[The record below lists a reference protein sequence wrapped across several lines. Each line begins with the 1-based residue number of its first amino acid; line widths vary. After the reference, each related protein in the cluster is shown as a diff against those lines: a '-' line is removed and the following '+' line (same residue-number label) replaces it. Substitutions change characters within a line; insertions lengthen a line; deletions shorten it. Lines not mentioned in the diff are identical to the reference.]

1 MKHIVLGIS
10 GGIAAY
16 KSAELVRLLGK
27 QGFRVS
33 VVMTE
38 GAKQFITPLTLAT
51 LSGESVYDS
60 LWDNR
65 SGIDSN
71 IAHINL
77 TREADAMLIVPCT
90 ANVMAKIAHGV
101 ADDLLTNLILAR
113 DPQKC
118 PLAIAPAMNIQMW
131 QNPATQRNLA
141 QIRADG
147 IHVFGPADGE
157 QACGETGAGRMLEPH
172 EILAILPRLFNAPIL
187 AGKRVLLT
195 AGPTFE
201 AIDPVRGITNHSSG
215 KMGYALAQA
224 AANAGAI
231 VTLISGK
238 TALPTPVGVT
248 RIDVQSADEML
259 AACQQ
264 NISHQDIFIA
274 VAAVADW
281 KPAQIAQQK
290 IKKSSANDAPTL
302 AFVQTP
308 DILATIAAQ
317 PNAPYCVG
325 FAAESENVIEYAQA
339 KRLKKNIPLI
349 IANQGPATFGSDHN
363 RVSLITAQG
372 VENLP
377 EMQKDEL
384 AHVLVQSIAQHFAE
398 HERHSQTA
406 LP

>member
-1 MKHIVLGIS
+1 MKHILLGIS

-16 KSAELVRLLGK
+16 KSAELVRLLRK
-27 QGFRVS
+27 QGLRVS

-38 GAKQFITPLTLAT
+38 GAKEFITPLTLAT
-51 LSGESVYDS
+51 LSGEPVYDS

-65 SGIDSN
+65 SGTDSN

-77 TREADAMLIVPCT
+77 SREADAMLIAPCT
-90 ANVMAKIAHGV
+90 ANVMAKIAHGIS
-101 ADDLLTNLILAR
+101 DDLLTNLVLAR
-113 DPQKC
+113 DPAKC
-118 PLAIAPAMNIQMW
+118 PLAIAPAMNVQMW
-131 QNPATQRNLA
+131 GNPATQRNLA

-147 IHVFGPADGE
+147 IHIFGPANGE
-157 QACGETGAGRMLEPH
+157 QACGEIGDGRMIEPT
-172 EILAILPRLFNAPIL
+172 EILSLLPRLFTPQVL

-224 AANAGAI
+224 AVNAGAH

-238 TALPTPVGVT
+238 TALPAPFGVT
-248 RIDVQSADEML
+248 RIDVQSADDML
-259 AACQQ
+259 AACQAQ
-264 NISHQDIFIA
+264 LDGQDIFIA

-281 KPAQIAQQK
+281 KVAQVATQK
-290 IKKSSANDAPTL
+290 IKKASTDDVPSLN
-302 AFVQTP
+302 FVQTP

-317 PNAPYCVG
+317 PNAPFCVG

-349 IANQGPATFGSDHN
+349 IANQGPSTFGSEYN
-363 RVSLITAQG
+363 QASLISENG
-372 VENLP
+372 VQAL
-377 EMQKDEL
+377 QKMRKDDL
-384 AHVLVQSIAQHFAE
+384 APLLIQAIAEQFAL
-398 HERHSQTA
+398 HQA
-406 LP
+406 KKP

>member
-1 MKHIVLGIS
+1 MKHILLGIS

-16 KSAELVRLLGK
+16 KSAELVRLLRK
-27 QGFRVS
+27 QGLRVS

-38 GAKQFITPLTLAT
+38 GAKEFITPLTLAT
-51 LSGESVYDS
+51 LSGEPVSDS

-65 SGIDSN
+65 SGTDSN

-77 TREADAMLIVPCT
+77 SREADAMLIAPCT
-90 ANVMAKIAHGV
+90 ANVMAKIAHGIS
-101 ADDLLTNLILAR
+101 DDLLTNLVLAR
-113 DPQKC
+113 DPAKC
-118 PLAIAPAMNIQMW
+118 PLAIAPAMNVQMW
-131 QNPATQRNLA
+131 GNPATQRNLA

-147 IHVFGPADGE
+147 IHIFGPANGE
-157 QACGETGAGRMLEPH
+157 QACGEIGDGRMIEPT
-172 EILAILPRLFNAPIL
+172 EILSLLPRLFTPQVL

-224 AANAGAI
+224 AVNAGAH

-238 TALPTPVGVT
+238 TALPAPFGVT
-248 RIDVQSADEML
+248 RIDVQSADDML
-259 AACQQ
+259 AACQAQ
-264 NISHQDIFIA
+264 LDGQDIFIA

-281 KPAQIAQQK
+281 KVAQVATQK
-290 IKKSSANDAPTL
+290 IKKASTDDVPSLN
-302 AFVQTP
+302 FVQTP

-317 PNAPYCVG
+317 PNAPFCVG

-349 IANQGPATFGSDHN
+349 IANQGPSTFGSEYN
-363 RVSLITAQG
+363 QASLISENG
-372 VENLP
+372 VQAL
-377 EMQKDEL
+377 QKMRKDDL
-384 AHVLVQSIAQHFAE
+384 APLLIQAIAEQFAL
-398 HERHSQTA
+398 HQA
-406 LP
+406 KKP

>member
-1 MKHIVLGIS
+1 MKHILLGIS

-16 KSAELVRLLGK
+16 KSAELVRLLRK
-27 QGFRVS
+27 QGLRVS

-38 GAKQFITPLTLAT
+38 GAKEFITPLTLAT
-51 LSGESVYDS
+51 LSGEPVSDS

-65 SGIDSN
+65 NGTDSN

-77 TREADAMLIVPCT
+77 SREADAMLIAPCT
-90 ANVMAKIAHGV
+90 ANVMAKIAHGIS
-101 ADDLLTNLILAR
+101 DDLLTNLVLAR
-113 DPQKC
+113 DPAKC
-118 PLAIAPAMNIQMW
+118 PLAIAPAMNVQMW
-131 QNPATQRNLA
+131 GNPATQRNLA

-147 IHVFGPADGE
+147 IHIFGPANGE
-157 QACGETGAGRMLEPH
+157 QACGEIGDGRMIEPT
-172 EILAILPRLFNAPIL
+172 EILSLLPRLFTPQVL

-224 AANAGAI
+224 AVNAGAH

-238 TALPTPVGVT
+238 TALPAPFGVT
-248 RIDVQSADEML
+248 RIDVQSADDML
-259 AACQQ
+259 AACQAQ
-264 NISHQDIFIA
+264 LDGQDIFIA

-281 KPAQIAQQK
+281 KVAQVATQK
-290 IKKSSANDAPTL
+290 IKKASADDVPSLN
-302 AFVQTP
+302 FVQTP

-317 PNAPYCVG
+317 ANAPFCVG

-349 IANQGPATFGSDHN
+349 IANQGPSTFGSEYN
-363 RVSLITAQG
+363 QASLISEHG
-372 VENLP
+372 VQAL
-377 EMQKDEL
+377 QKMRKDDL
-384 AHVLVQSIAQHFAE
+384 APLLIQAIAEQFAL
-398 HERHSQTA
+398 HPA
-406 LP
+406 KKP

>member
-1 MKHIVLGIS
+1 MKHILLGIS

-16 KSAELVRLLGK
+16 KSAELVRLLRK
-27 QGFRVS
+27 QGLRVS

-38 GAKQFITPLTLAT
+38 GAKEFITPLTLAT
-51 LSGESVYDS
+51 LSGEPVSDS

-65 SGIDSN
+65 NGTDSN

-77 TREADAMLIVPCT
+77 SREADAMLIAPCT
-90 ANVMAKIAHGV
+90 ANVMAKIAHGIS
-101 ADDLLTNLILAR
+101 DDLLTNLVLAR
-113 DPQKC
+113 DPAKC
-118 PLAIAPAMNIQMW
+118 PLAIAPAMNVQMW
-131 QNPATQRNLA
+131 GNPATQRNLA

-147 IHVFGPADGE
+147 IHIFGPANGE
-157 QACGETGAGRMLEPH
+157 QACGEIGDGRMIEPT
-172 EILAILPRLFNAPIL
+172 EILSLLPRLFTPQVL

-224 AANAGAI
+224 AVNAGAH

-238 TALPTPVGVT
+238 TALPAPLGVP
-248 RIDVQSADEML
+248 RFDVQSADDML
-259 AACQQ
+259 AACQAQ
-264 NISHQDIFIA
+264 LDGQDIFIA

-281 KPAQIAQQK
+281 KVAQVATQK
-290 IKKSSANDAPTL
+290 IKKASTDDVPSLN
-302 AFVQTP
+302 FVQTP

-317 PNAPYCVG
+317 PNAPFCVG

-349 IANQGPATFGSDHN
+349 IANQGPSTFGSEYN
-363 RVSLITAQG
+363 QASLISENG
-372 VENLP
+372 VQAL
-377 EMQKDEL
+377 QKMRKDDL
-384 AHVLVQSIAQHFAE
+384 APLLIQAIAEQFAL
-398 HERHSQTA
+398 HQA
-406 LP
+406 KKP